1 MQRFLL
7 KVFFFLA
14 CLLITA
20 KIYAVYSPFLPGEWE
35 YYPKSTFNPLTS
47 PAPLQPDT
55 IITTSSET
63 SGLKAKISYN
73 ATDSMVF
80 DMVNQKVYL
89 FNNAVVVYEDM
100 KLEAGYIELDFG
112 KSLLFSR
119 GIKDSAGN
127 TVQKPVSTQGA
138 DKFNAGEI
146 TYNFKTKKG
155 RIKEVI
161 TQQGDA
167 FIHGSNIKKDSTNM
181 YYVAD
186 GKYTTCED
194 DHPHYFIGAKK
205 IKVIPNDKIITGPA
219 ELYIADIPTPLV
231 LPFGFFPNKKGRASG
246 LLLPTYGESYQWGFF
261 LKDGG
266 FYFGN
271 NEYVDLALRGDIYSN
286 GSFGVQAG
294 SNYNHRYHFNGL
306 LNFKYSQIVD
316 GDKELPNSTRNNVFA
331 LQWNHV
337 QDPKANPNRRFSA
350 NVNAAS
356 SSFNKYNGNVTGS
369 YLTNTL
375 QSNISFS
382 KVFTG
387 TPFNFSANA
396 RHSQNTITKKV
407 DLSLPELAFTM
418 SRIYPFKSNSRVG
431 NRWYDKVGLSATA
444 NARNEINTYDSL
456 LFTNSTINNMRNGIQ
471 ILVPI
476 ATSMNVLKH
485 FTFSP
490 SISTRSVIYRQSITK
505 RYDLDSNAVYTDTIN
520 GVKIANDYSIQGTL
534 NTRLYGDYIFRL
546 KRLKQI
552 RHVLIPSVTAS
563 YRPDFSENQYGYYRD
578 VQIDT
583 TGKTQQYSLFQN
595 GIYGSPSAGPSGIIS
610 FGLNNTLEGKI
621 RQKSDSGSVDKKV
634 SLIDNLSINASYNMA
649 AKTFKWSPIGI
660 NGRTKLFK
668 VLDVNALASIDP
680 YQIDSIGRRV
690 ERFEWNNKRI
700 GRLTSG
706 TLSLG
711 ASLRGQDKNAANKGT
726 ATTPATGIPQNSLDY
741 IYTHPEAYVDFN
753 IPWNLNVYYNLN
765 YTKPDTLATIT
776 QSVTFNGNLFLTQNW
791 EMGVTSGY
799 DFTNKQFT
807 VTSINIHRNLHC
819 WEMGFVWVPFGFR
832 QSFALN
838 INVKSSTL
846 RDLKLTRKRDWYD
859 YQ

>member
-1 MQRFLL
+1 MQRFFF
-7 KVFFFLA
+7 KVFFFLL

-20 KIYAVYSPFLPGEWE
+20 NIYAA
-35 YYPKSTFNPLTS
+35 TS
-47 PAPLQPDT
+47 PYFKGKGKLHTKNTLYLVASHETLQPDT
-55 IITTSSET
+55 VIAASAET
-63 SGLKAKISYN
+63 SGLKEKITYN
-73 ATDSMVF
+73 ASDSMVF

-112 KSLLFSR
+112 KSLLYSR

-127 TVQKPVSTQGA
+127 TVQKPVSTQNA
-138 DKFNAGEI
+138 EKFNAGEI
-146 TYNFKTKKG
+146 TYNFKSKKG
-155 RIKEVI
+155 RIKDVI

-186 GKYTTCED
+186 GKYTTCD
-194 DHPHYFIGAKK
+194 DEHPHYFIGAKK
-205 IKVIPNDKIITGPA
+205 IKVIPNDKIVTGPA
-219 ELYIADIPTPLV
+219 ELYIADIPTPLL

-246 LLLPTYGESYQWGFF
+246 ILLPTYGESYQWGFF

-271 NEYVDLALRGDIYSN
+271 NEYVDLAVRGDIYSN
-286 GSFGVQAG
+286 GSYGVQG
-294 SNYNHRYHFNGL
+294 VSNYNNRYHYNGL
-306 LNFKYSQIVD
+306 LNFKYSQIID

-375 QSNISFS
+375 QSNVSFS
-382 KVFTG
+382 KVLTG

-407 DLSLPELAFTM
+407 DISLPELALTM
-418 SRIYPFKSNSRVG
+418 NRIYPFKSLSPLG
-431 NRWYDKVGLSATA
+431 NKWFHKVGISANA
-444 NARNEINTYDSL
+444 NARNEVSTYDSL
-456 LFTNSTINNMRNGIQ
+456 LFTNSTINQMRNGVQIQ
-471 ILVPI
+471 VPI
-476 ATSMNVLKH
+476 TTSMNVMKY

-490 SISTRSVIYRQSITK
+490 SVSTRSVIYRQTISK
-505 RYDLDSNAVYTDTIN
+505 RYDLDNNAVYTDTVN
-520 GVKIANDYSIQGTL
+520 GVKVAYDYSIQGTL
-534 NTRLYGDYIFRL
+534 NTRLYGDYFFRA

-552 RHVLIPSVTAS
+552 RHVAVPSITAS
-563 YRPDFSENQYGYYRD
+563 YRPDFSENQYGFYRD
-578 VQIDT
+578 VQTDT
-583 TGKTQQYSLFQN
+583 TGKTQQYSRFQN
-595 GIYGSPSAGPSGIIS
+595 GIYGTPSAGTAGIIA
-610 FGLNNTLEGKI
+610 FGLNNTLEAKI
-621 RQKSDSGSVDKKV
+621 RQKNDSGSVDRKV
-634 SLIDNLSINASYNMA
+634 SLIDNLSINSSYNIA
-649 AKTFKWSPIGI
+649 AKKFKWSVISI

-668 VLDVNALASIDP
+668 VLDVNMLGSLDP
-680 YQIDSIGRRV
+680 YQDSVGRRV
-690 ERFEWNNKRI
+690 ERFEWNNGRI
-700 GRLTSG
+700 GRLTAG

-711 ASLRGQDKNAANKGT
+711 ASLRGQDKNAGNT
-726 ATTPATGIPQNSLDY
+726 ATKAPVTAVPKNNSLDY

-753 IPWNLNVYYNLN
+753 IPWNVNMYYNLN
-765 YTKPDTLATIT
+765 YTKPDTLATIN
-776 QSVTFNGNLFLTQNW
+776 QSMTFNGNVFLTQNW

-819 WEMGFVWVPFGFR
+819 WEMSFVWVPFGFR
-832 QSFALN
+832 QSFTLN
-838 INVKSSTL
+838 INVKSATL